1 MSVHWSLLWLVP
13 PPTGQRRPAHVV
25 YVSVRPSPDV
35 QVLRNVTSALELAA
49 QGAPSLPPITLFWR
63 KSHEEVRTV
72 RSALLLTVCMSHT
85 SFRLVLLL
93 SLDVWHIN
101 EDASFGI
108 YLVGTDF
115 PMWTQL
121 KSRHKTDMSRRK
133 QGKPQHLSKRE
144 FSRKCFWLKWG
155 VFKDWRRGGGTLV
168 PCRVKELLSGTG
180 RVRLRTDSSPERI
193 RNMLGAPR
201 CFKSS

>member
-1 MSVHWSLLWLVP
+1 MARPPSHWPASPCPCCVCLSPSVSWRSSSQERHVRTWTCSSGGSVVAP
-13 PPTGQRRPAHVV
+13 PPPH
-25 YVSVRPSPDV
+25 
-35 QVLRNVTSALELAA
+35 
-49 QGAPSLPPITLFWR
+49 PITLFWR

-155 VFKDWRRGGGTLV
+155 VFKDWKRGGNSCSLS
-168 PCRVKELLSGTG
+168 CKELLSGTG

-193 RNMLGAPR
+193 RNMLGGSTL
-201 CFKSS
+201 F